1 MTRRALILAAT
12 LMLAAPSYAQDV
24 PYCGDEGVWIQI
36 LGSGGPDLDDRRSA
50 ASYVV
55 WVDDKAR
62 ALVDVGSGTA
72 LRLDEA
78 GVAVEDLDA
87 VLLTNLEPH
96 ATADLVSLLEG
107 SIGSERESPLPIFG
121 PSSGDGSVSTSGF
134 FERLIGAEGAYPQL
148 ADFLTFRSRGY
159 KVSVRDVVAEGNRRW
174 SRYRTDDIVYSA
186 IPVNYGDTLAL
197 AWRVDIGEFSIAFAG
212 DFNNAKDVVAR
223 FAEGVDALV
232 VSHAIPESSR
242 GAMRDR
248 FATPSQLA
256 RIAARADAR
265 MMVLGHRTV
274 RTTGLESISR
284 AAIEE
289 HYDGPLVFANELECW
304 GL

>member
-1 MTRRALILAAT
+1 MAT
-12 LMLAAPSYAQDV
+12 PAFAQDV

-36 LGSGGPDLDDRRSA
+36 LGSGGPELDDQRSA

-55 WVDDKAR
+55 WVDETAR
-62 ALVDVGSGTA
+62 VLVDVGSGAA

-78 GVAVEDLDA
+78 GVDVDDLDA
-87 VLLTNLEPH
+87 ILLTNLDPH
-96 ATADLVSLLEG
+96 ATADIVSVIEG
-107 SIGSERESPLPIFG
+107 SIGSERATPLPVFG
-121 PSSGDGSVSTSGF
+121 PATGDGSVSTTAF
-134 FERLIGAEGAYPQL
+134 FERLIGETGAFPQL

-159 KVSVRDVVAEGNRRW
+159 KLSVRDVVAEGNRRW
-174 SRYRTDDIVYSA
+174 SRYRTDDIVFSA
-186 IPVNYGDTLAL
+186 VPVNYGDALGL
-197 AWRVDIGEFSIAFAG
+197 AWRLDIGEFSIAFAG
-212 DFNNAKDVVAR
+212 NFNNGKDVVAG

-232 VSHAIPESSR
+232 VSHAISESSR
-242 GAMRDR
+242 GEIRDR
-248 FATPSQLA
+248 FAIPSQLG

-265 MMVLGHRTV
+265 MMVLGHRTS
-274 RTTGLESISR
+274 RTLGLESISR